1 MLGLKRVILMGLLLL
16 VVSSSGC
23 VVYCPDGTRV
33 SDPNLCPKEFI
44 CPTGESVLDPSLCPK
59 ETVPP
64 STTTTSPSTTTS
76 TSTTTIIT

>member
-23 VVYCPDGTRV
+23 VVYCV

>member
-23 VVYCPDGTRV
+23 VVYC
-33 SDPNLCPKEFI
+33 LCPKEFI